1 LSITF
6 AVEMDHQI
14 MKVAEETKR
23 IVNGNI
29 RFAFGWRLWMEVV
42 GGSTI
47 KIDI

>member
-1 LSITF
+1 
-6 AVEMDHQI
+6 
-14 MKVAEETKR
+14 MKVATGMKR
-23 IVNGNI
+23 RENVNM

>member
-29 RFAFGWRLWMEVV
+29 GLAFCL
-42 GGSTI
+42 
-47 KIDI
+47 IDIIGKEALAS